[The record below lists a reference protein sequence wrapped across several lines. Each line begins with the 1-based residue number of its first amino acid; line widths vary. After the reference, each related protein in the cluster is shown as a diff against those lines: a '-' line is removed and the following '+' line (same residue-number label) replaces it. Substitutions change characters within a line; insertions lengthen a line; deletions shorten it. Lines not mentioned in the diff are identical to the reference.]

1 MLFNIK
7 GFSISTPA
15 GRITDQYTIQQ
26 QPGGQYAAYHNGAM
40 LATPFQ
46 NRRYCELFV
55 LDQYKLQKNRGDK
68 YNYNFSIQ
76 YTKQ

>member
-1 MLFNIK
+1 MQFIFN
-7 GFSISTPA
+7 GFSIATPA
-15 GRITDQYTIQQ
+15 GRVTDQYTIHSQT
-26 QPGGQYAAYHNGAM
+26 GGRYAAYHNGAM

-46 NRRYCELFV
+46 DRHYCELFL